1 MEIKH
6 LFTRSLALCGVAVA
20 LTACNL
26 EDQLVPE
33 RVTSDPGYLDLRCAV
48 DPSVNEQITRADE
61 TPAGMTKLPDEVM
74 NLVYKEGD
82 QSKGLDYSKLA
93 LRIWGTYDNPTTKD
107 GAAADNL
114 YEVTFNPY
122 DWETLSGFQSSHEE
136 FQRGF
141 YYARIESIPEMAG
154 DKIKEGVNNPYF
166 VYETPNDPKALTDPN
181 STVNEPI
188 RVKALETTKV
198 EAELKLANSCLKLQT
213 TQALM
218 DYYTEIELTIHSAD
232 GKITFKPGTVA
243 SDAATASGTTGSSG
257 EGTTGSSGTGTTGSG
272 TTTDNTNEVVAW
284 DSYTD
289 GGESLY
295 FFNVSE
301 PVKINTTTTTLQTA
315 FTTAL
320 KLSGYAKKQNG
331 VKVYFTSNGKAD
343 GDPVEIKPKDAN
355 GKDISLAAGTLYSIK
370 VGHSTAG
377 TTNKLEIIY
386 NDYGEADI
394 TVIELRPDEEDNT
407 TSGDD
412 TTSGGSTTGGDTTSG
427 DDTTTGDDTTSGG
440 STTGGGTTS
449 GDDTTSGGTTT
460 GGDTTQPA
468 A

>member
-48 DPSVNEQITRADE
+48 DPSVSEQITRADE

-82 QSKGLDYSKLA
+82 LDYSKLA

-107 GAAADNL
+107 GDDADNL
-114 YEVTFNPY
+114 YEETFTYN
-122 DWETLSGFQSSHEE
+122 WETLSVFQSSHEE

-154 DKIKEGVNNPYF
+154 GKIKEGVNNPYF
-166 VYETPNDPKALTDPN
+166 VYETPNDPDALTDPN
-181 STVNEPI
+181 STVNKPI

-257 EGTTGSSGTGTTGSG
+257 EGTTGSSGTSGTGTTGSD
-272 TTTDNTNEVVAW
+272 TTNTNEVVAW

-301 PVKINTTTTTLQTA
+301 PVKINTTPQTA

-355 GKDISLAAGTLYSIK
+355 GNDISLAAGTLYTIK

-412 TTSGGSTTGGDTTSG
+412 TTSGGSTTGGG
-427 DDTTTGDDTTSGG
+427 TTSGG
-440 STTGGGTTS
+440 STTG
-449 GDDTTSGGTTT
+449 D
-460 GGDTTQPA
+460 DTTQPA